1 MTDREWFFYMVR
13 CKDDSIYSGIAVD
26 VAERLKK
33 HNNGTGARYTAIHR
47 PVVLIYWEKFNT
59 ISEAMRRESLVKRW
73 SRTQKEQLAHRFFD
87 MNKEA
92 QAYIEK
98 QKSPQQE
105 ICLKL
110 REIILKTFPD
120 TKEEMKWGVPTYS
133 GGRFYI
139 GAMKNQVNLGFS
151 INGLT
156 KKQVGLF
163 EGSGKTMRHIKVR
176 TLHDIDEKKIVKLLK
191 LAGECPEGC

>member
-1 MTDREWFFYMVR
+1 MDRECFFYMVR

-26 VAERLKK
+26 VEERLKK
-33 HNNGTGARYTAIHR
+33 HNNGTGAKYTAAHR

-59 ISEAMRRESLVKRW
+59 FSDAMKRENEVKGW
-73 SRTQKEQLAHRFFD
+73 PKVKKEQLAYRFFEMD
-87 MNKEA
+87 LKVQE
-92 QAYIEK
+92 YIEK
-98 QKSPQQE
+98 QKSPQKE

-110 REIILKTFPD
+110 REIILRTFPD
-120 TKEEMKWGVPTYS
+120 TKEEMKWGVPTFS
-133 GGRFYI
+133 NGRFYL

-156 KKQVGLF
+156 KEQTALF

-176 TLHDIDEKKIVKLLK
+176 TLGDIDEKKIVKLLK
-191 LAGECPEGC
+191 IAGECTADC